1 MSSTFRTRYDQPV
14 TLGELE
20 TLEPELLVN
29 GPSLSP
35 EYWLDWFANLVG
47 AWTEIS
53 RLQNSLKHLR
63 RSNDEL
69 RNFLKDDEMT
79 EDEETKREFED
90 TIKENDE
97 TMLVSAVLSQ
107 AHPEW

>member
-1 MSSTFRTRYDQPV
+1 
-14 TLGELE
+14 
-20 TLEPELLVN
+20 
-29 GPSLSP
+29 
-35 EYWLDWFANLVG
+35 
-47 AWTEIS
+47 
-53 RLQNSLKHLR
+53 LR
-63 RSNDEL
+63 SSNDEL

-107 AHPEW
+107 AHPE